1 MSSWDHPRLRGE
13 KSFKSESVLPVLG
26 SPPLTRGKVIYPFC
40 HVNGKGS
47 PPLTRG
53 KVWRGQ
59 KYGATGRITPAYAGK
74 SSSTPSATSAAR
86 DHPRLRGEKPIIATE
101 NHIVLGS
108 PPLTRGKGHVKR
120 TTQNIERITPAY
132 AGKSD
137 FRSLSFPYPQD
148 HPRLRGEKSLL
159 LPMPLVIVDHPRLR
173 GEKKLVPVEG
183 AVNTGSPPLTRGK
196 VIDVDE
202 LLTLVRITPAYA
214 GKRNGSYTGV
224 ETR

>member
-86 DHPRLRGEKPIIATE
+86 DHPRLRGEKCSVQLSSFFE
-101 NHIVLGS
+101 KGS
-108 PPLTRGKGHVKR
+108 PPLTRGKVLFRCSR
-120 TTQNIERITPAY
+120 TNGNRITPAY
-132 AGKSD
+132 AGKSSALR
-137 FRSLSFPYPQD
+137 FTRARPTD
-148 HPRLRGEKSLL
+148 HPRLRGEKIFFLNLL
-159 LPMPLVIVDHPRLR
+159 
-173 GEKKLVPVEG
+173 
-183 AVNTGSPPLTRGK
+183 
-196 VIDVDE
+196 
-202 LLTLVRITPAYA
+202 
-214 GKRNGSYTGV
+214 
-224 ETR
+224 

>member
-148 HPRLRGEKSLL
+148 HPRLRGEKLFFC
-159 LPMPLVIVDHPRLR
+159 PCRCHYW
-173 GEKKLVPVEG
+173 
-183 AVNTGSPPLTRGK
+183 GSPPLTRGK
-196 VIDVDE
+196 AEII
-202 LLTLVRITPAYA
+202 RSPSKNIGITPAYA
-214 GKRNGSYTGV
+214 GKSKLY
-224 ETR
+224 

>member
-86 DHPRLRGEKPIIATE
+86 DHPRLRGEKCSVQLSSFFE
-101 NHIVLGS
+101 KGS
-108 PPLTRGKGHVKR
+108 PPLTRGKVLFRCSR
-120 TTQNIERITPAY
+120 TNGNRITPAY
-132 AGKSD
+132 AGKSSALR
-137 FRSLSFPYPQD
+137 FTRARPTD
-148 HPRLRGEKSLL
+148 HPRLRGEKAKHSCKTQPYHMLL
-159 LPMPLVIVDHPRLR
+159 S
-173 GEKKLVPVEG
+173 GF
-183 AVNTGSPPLTRGK
+183 
-196 VIDVDE
+196 
-202 LLTLVRITPAYA
+202 LLHFIRYSTASFQLFV
-214 GKRNGSYTGV
+214 
-224 ETR
+224 